1 MQRPVNHD
9 KFDGPDSAA
18 DEVPDVVEGAF
29 VSDCFVEM
37 FAVLFSAVGI
47 ALLVFYWT
55 LGFFRKETVQ
65 VRSQK
70 RALLQQQYV
79 GVGWQGRGYLELK
92 YSGQRY
98 LLPSQIRAAAWEVL
112 P

>member
-1 MQRPVNHD
+1 VQRSIVVQRPVNHD

-37 FAVLFSAVGI
+37 FAVLFSTVGV

-55 LGFFRKETVQ
+55 LGFFRKETAQ

-70 RALLQQQYV
+70 RALLQQ
-79 GVGWQGRGYLELK
+79 
-92 YSGQRY
+92 
-98 LLPSQIRAAAWEVL
+98 
-112 P
+112 